1 MDSPSVIAPS
11 ETEHRTEH
19 PTAQALPDRLDHEA
33 SVHLWAFRNS
43 APMRTVHDM
52 IERVAGTDVTVL
64 VWGESG
70 VGKEIVA
77 RRIHELSPRRDRP
90 FIKVNCAALPGELL
104 ESELFGHERGAFTG
118 AHRVKPGKFEL
129 ASTGTMFLD
138 EIGELPLPLQ
148 AKLLQ
153 VLQDGQF
160 SRLGSQQDIKVDVR
174 VISATNKNLGELV
187 ERSGFREDLYYRL
200 NVVNIRVPALRER
213 IVEIP
218 ILVERFL
225 RQYSQQ
231 YNRPR
236 QEISAE
242 TLRHFMDYPWPG
254 NVRELEN
261 LVKRVVLLG
270 NEEWVCQ
277 QLGAQETSVAVP
289 SSIPAVG
296 ARWAALASE
305 LTAGP
310 SAPGLKDISRQAA
323 RSAER
328 AVLKEVLEQVRW
340 NRRLAARR
348 LKISYKALLHKI
360 RLLGL

>member
-1 MDSPSVIAPS
+1 MNQVSALANATDQSHAQSAMGRPAWDSS
-11 ETEHRTEH
+11 
-19 PTAQALPDRLDHEA
+19 PDLY
-33 SVHLWAFRNS
+33 AFRNS
-43 APMRTVHDM
+43 PPMRTLHDM

-77 RRIHELSPRRDRP
+77 RRLHDLSPRRDRP

-129 ASTGTMFLD
+129 ANTGTMFLD

-174 VISATNKNLGELV
+174 VISATNKNLGELI
-187 ERSGFREDLYYRL
+187 EQGGFREDLYYRL

-213 IVEIP
+213 TVEIP
-218 ILVERFL
+218 ILVEHFL

-231 YNRPR
+231 YNRPHR
-236 QEISAE
+236 EISAE
-242 TLRHFMDYPWPG
+242 TLRQFMDYSWPG

-261 LVKRVVLLG
+261 IVKRIVLLG
-270 NEEWVCQ
+270 NERWVHE
-277 QLGAQETSVAVP
+277 QLAVWEEKPLRGRPSV
-289 SSIPAVG
+289 PAPA
-296 ARWAALASE
+296 ARWASLVGE
-305 LTAGP
+305 MTAGP
-310 SAPGLKDISRQAA
+310 TAPGLKDIARQAA
-323 RSAER
+323 RAAER
-328 AVLKEVLEQVRW
+328 VVLKEVLDQVHW
-340 NRRLAARR
+340 NRRAAARQ
-348 LKISYKALLHKI
+348 LKISYKALLQKI
-360 RLLGL
+360 RSLGIS